1 MIYYLHLFLIL
12 CTTSTLLSLQ
22 INGARGLRG
31 RALILLSDP
40 DYNESSP
47 PEELTNLFFHLFRDL
62 PSSLFQGIIL
72 IQTPKEYTMNQKT
85 PLQLSFSP
93 VTFPGHVWAFTCQA
107 LFSAVRNPVTESAL
121 WLLSFPFTSD
131 LPPNIYISL
140 LHL

>member
-12 CTTSTLLSLQ
+12 CTTSALLSLQ

-31 RALILLSDP
+31 HALILSSDR
-40 DYNESSP
+40 DYNESSLQ
-47 PEELTNLFFHLFRDL
+47 EELTHLFFHMFRDP

-93 VTFPGHVWAFTCQA
+93 VTFPGHVWALTCQA
-107 LFSAVRNPVTESAL
+107 LF
-121 WLLSFPFTSD
+121 
-131 LPPNIYISL
+131 
-140 LHL
+140 